1 MERGFRKQNNL
12 NCQCQCHFPNN
23 IMCQITQCCHCI
35 CNYDNPIQGIS
46 NNTSIN
52 FSPNLSC
59 SIYNNKNFSS
69 SNSSLNSF
77 KNVKPRNLNMM
88 CSFSTNY
95 NSRNDSLNFQ
105 NSGIN
110 NYNKS
115 GKNYYL
121 MRKMQNQQVQ
131 PPRLRR
137 NISQPN
143 FNINKDSLIN
153 DNSNIIQQ
161 EPYNNNNDSPYK
173 NNKTNNNINISNP
186 NNTINMNESNNP
198 LPQPNNFNDN
208 DIIYN
213 NNNLTYNYKENQTN
227 QNNNFNNSKLIKNNN
242 LQNDINNNDNNNN
255 NNNGNNNNNNND
267 NNNNNNNNNNNKKD
281 KLKSELER
289 AHNYM
294 SFLEKHNNFLKSQRN
309 DAMNKLSAKENIKN
323 IDRVKCDEIQNENIE
338 LRKRLNDEIKK
349 NKQKDI
355 YISDLKE
362 EINNLKNII
371 HDKDHQIG
379 DQILNIRKLEQDANN
394 EINKLKNKID
404 DIHRQKEVIIRDFQ
418 KKVND
423 LNNDL
428 RKMNKSLEDEK
439 RKAKELDNKLKTIKR
454 FDDKKQKL
462 LETLFNW
469 FNNMNKIMN
478 RNTVN
483 GKVPPKEILNDVIN
497 LQTVDEFKDKLN
509 QIEEKMGQLIEDMK
523 LKFGECFA
531 CDIACC
537 TSEVDRLKYFRKYYP
552 GMPRDYFEAKKKC
565 KCV

>member
-1 MERGFRKQNNL
+1 MERGFTKQNNQ

-23 IMCQITQCCHCI
+23 IKCQITQCCHCI
-35 CNYDNPIQGIS
+35 YIYDNPIQGIS

-52 FSPNLSC
+52 CSPNLSC

-88 CSFSTNY
+88 CSFSTNC

-110 NYNKS
+110 NYNKND
-115 GKNYYL
+115 KNYYL
-121 MRKMQNQQVQ
+121 MRKMENQEVHQ
-131 PPRLRR
+131 PRLRR

-153 DNSNIIQQ
+153 DYSNIIQQ
-161 EPYNNNNDSPYK
+161 EPYNDNNDNSYK
-173 NNKTNNNINISNP
+173 NSKSNNNINISNP
-186 NNTINMNESNNP
+186 NNTINMNELNSP

-213 NNNLTYNYKENQTN
+213 NNLTYNYKENQTN
-227 QNNNFNNSKLIKNNN
+227 QNNNLNKSKLIKNNN

-255 NNNGNNNNNNND
+255 
-267 NNNNNNNNNNNKKD
+267 KKD
-281 KLKSELER
+281 KLKSDLER
-289 AHNYM
+289 AQNYM

-349 NKQKDI
+349 NKQMDI

-379 DQILNIRKLEQDANN
+379 DQILNLRKLEQETNN
-394 EINKLKNKID
+394 EINKLKNQID

-423 LNNDL
+423 LNDDL
-428 RKMNKSLEDEK
+428 RKMNKLLENEK

-497 LQTVDEFKDKLN
+497 LKTVDEFKDKLN
-509 QIEEKMGQLIEDMK
+509 QIEEKVEQFIEDMR

-552 GMPRDYFEAKKKC
+552 GMPRDYFETKKKC